1 MATIAWKIGG
11 DQGEGIDST
20 GDVVATVASRLGH
33 HVYGYKSFS
42 SRIKGGHTHYKVCL
56 SDHPLRSA
64 MEETHL
70 LVALTQETIDKNI
83 HELVKGGAIVADEA
97 FSPVLPD
104 GSDLRLIKVPLS
116 KIARDLGNPV
126 MRNMVA
132 VGATAALLGQDA
144 GAYRDYVKKKFEP
157 KGPEVVRQNIAAFEE
172 GFAQAQGLMPEGLGF
187 ALPPADGRSRLL
199 LTGNE
204 AIALG
209 AVAAGC
215 RIMAAYP
222 ITPASDVMEH
232 LVGLFPQVGGVVCQM
247 EDELAAI
254 TLVIGAGYGGARAMT
269 ATSGP
274 GFSLMQEGMGLAA
287 MAEVPA
293 VIVDCQRAGP
303 STGMPTK
310 NEQSDVMAAIF
321 GGHGEGTRIVLAP
334 GTVEDAFL
342 DMGLAFNL
350 AEHYQTPVIVAS
362 DLALSE
368 WKATVDDLPL
378 EAISIDRGEIVT
390 DEALGD
396 LERGA
401 FQRYAL
407 TPSGISPRSLP
418 GQPGGQ
424 YLATG
429 VEHQPSGKVSED
441 PAIRRAEMEKRRRK
455 FEPLAL
461 DPAGICYTGPENPD
475 LVVAVFGSVIGAAQ
489 EAVRTLGDE
498 GKAVGILQVRRLWP
512 FPKEAFAQRVRGA
525 GAVLFVEAN
534 ATSQLRHL
542 AEIAGVEMG
551 ERFSLLKYDGTLFTA
566 REVAERIRDVRV
578 AEEVS

>member
-209 AVAAGC
+209 AYQAGVSVA
-215 RIMAAYP
+215 AAYP
-222 ITPASDVMEH
+222 GTPSTEILENVAAYEGVYAEWAPNEKVAME
-232 LVGLFPQVGGVVCQM
+232 VATG
-247 EDELAAI
+247 AAY
-254 TLVIGAGYGGARAMT
+254 AGARAMV
-269 ATSGP
+269 S
-274 GFSLMQEGMGLAA
+274 MKHVGLNVAA
-287 MAEVPA
+287 DPFFA
-293 VIVDCQRAGP
+293 VAVTGVRGGLVVVSADDP
-303 STGMPTK
+303 SMHSSQ
-310 NEQSDVMAAIF
+310 NEQDNRNYAKFAKVPLLEPADSQEAY
-321 GGHGEGTRIVLAP
+321 ELTR
-334 GTVEDAFL
+334 
-342 DMGLAFNL
+342 LAFGL
-350 AEHYQTPVIVAS
+350 SAQHEQEWPHQLIAAAEHI
-362 DLALSE
+362 L
-368 WKATVDDLPL
+368 
-378 EAISIDRGEIVT
+378 
-390 DEALGD
+390 
-396 LERGA
+396 
-401 FQRYAL
+401 
-407 TPSGISPRSLP
+407 
-418 GQPGGQ
+418 
-424 YLATG
+424 
-429 VEHQPSGKVSED
+429 
-441 PAIRRAEMEKRRRK
+441 RRR
-455 FEPLAL
+455 FYAIDGDSLHLPV
-461 DPAGICYTGPENPD
+461 DQ
-475 LVVAVFGSVIGAAQ
+475 AQ
-489 EAVRTLGDE
+489 
-498 GKAVGILQVRRLWP
+498 
-512 FPKEAFAQRVRGA
+512 
-525 GAVLFVEAN
+525 
-534 ATSQLRHL
+534 
-542 AEIAGVEMG
+542 
-551 ERFSLLKYDGTLFTA
+551 
-566 REVAERIRDVRV
+566 
-578 AEEVS
+578 